1 MKKSSIDC
9 FVAQSVPRNDVK
21 RKIAFIAIATL
32 LAFTLTACLGGGTTE
47 PTRYYTIAIENI
59 QNPSTNAFKDKR
71 LQVRKFTIEPAYQ
84 RTNIVYRES
93 AYDFMFYDLDLWAS
107 RPEHMLAQAAGEYLT
122 KAALFKSVETKSN
135 GKPDYELLGNIIA
148 IEEIDE
154 GSSQYAHLAIQLT
167 FRKTE
172 SDEALWEKTFDQ
184 KKSMDNREPRT
195 TAETISKLFSKYME
209 ETLSEISSR
218 N

>member
-1 MKKSSIDC
+1 M
-9 FVAQSVPRNDVK
+9 FK
-21 RKIAFIAIATL
+21 RTTILLFTL
-32 LAFTLTACLGGGTTE
+32 ALSFALTACLGGGTTE

-59 QNPSTNAFKDKR
+59 QNPSASSFKDKR

-107 RPEHMLAQAAGEYLT
+107 RPEHMLAQVAGEYLT
-122 KAALFKSVETKSN
+122 RAGIFKSVETKTS

-154 GSSQYAHLAIQLT
+154 GSSQYARLAIQLT

-184 KKSMDNREPRT
+184 KKSMENREPRT
-195 TAETISKLFSKYME
+195 TAETLSKLFGEYME
-209 ETLSEISSR
+209 EALNEISSR

>member
-1 MKKSSIDC
+1 MFKKLILLS
-9 FVAQSVPRNDVK
+9 
-21 RKIAFIAIATL
+21 AIAL
-32 LAFTLTACLGGGTTE
+32 SLTACLGGGSSE
-47 PTRYYTIAIENI
+47 PTRYYTLAVENI
-59 QNPSTNAFKDKR
+59 QTPTSSAYADKR

-107 RPEHMLAQAAGEYLT
+107 RPEHMMAQVASEYLN
-122 KAALFKSVETKSN
+122 KSNMFKSVETKPT
-135 GKPDYELLGNIIA
+135 GKPDFEFLGNVVA
-148 IEEIDE
+148 IEEVDE

-172 SDEALWEKTFDQ
+172 SDQAIWEKSFDE
-184 KKSMDNREPRT
+184 KLSMDNREPRT
-195 TAETISKLFSKYME
+195 TAETISKLFGKYME
-209 ETLSEISSR
+209 EALNEISTQ

>member
-1 MKKSSIDC
+1 MFKKLILLS
-9 FVAQSVPRNDVK
+9 
-21 RKIAFIAIATL
+21 AIAL
-32 LAFTLTACLGGGTTE
+32 SLTACVGGGSNE
-47 PTRYYTIAIENI
+47 PTRYYTLAVENI
-59 QNPSTNAFKDKR
+59 QTPSSSAYADKR

-107 RPEHMLAQAAGEYLT
+107 RPEHMMAQVASEYLN
-122 KAALFKSVETKSN
+122 KSNMFKSVETKPT
-135 GKPDYELLGNIIA
+135 GKPDFEFLGNVVA
-148 IEEIDE
+148 IEEVDE

-172 SDEALWEKTFDQ
+172 SDQAIWEKSFDE
-184 KKSMDNREPRT
+184 KLSMDNREPRT
-195 TAETISKLFSKYME
+195 TAETISKLFGKYME
-209 ETLSEISSR
+209 EALNEISTQ

>member
-1 MKKSSIDC
+1 MFKKLILLS
-9 FVAQSVPRNDVK
+9 
-21 RKIAFIAIATL
+21 AIAL
-32 LAFTLTACLGGGTTE
+32 SLTACLGDGSNE
-47 PTRYYTIAIENI
+47 PTRYYTLAVENI
-59 QNPSTNAFKDKR
+59 QTPSSSAYADKR

-107 RPEHMLAQAAGEYLT
+107 RPEHMMAQVASEYLN
-122 KAALFKSVETKSN
+122 KSNMFKSVETKPT
-135 GKPDYELLGNIIA
+135 GKPDFEFLGNIVA
-148 IEEIDE
+148 IEEVDE

-172 SDEALWEKTFDQ
+172 SDQAIWEKSFDE
-184 KKSMDNREPRT
+184 KLSMDNREPRT
-195 TAETISKLFSKYME
+195 TAETISKLFGKYME
-209 ETLSEISSR
+209 EALNEISTQ

>member
-1 MKKSSIDC
+1 MFKK
-9 FVAQSVPRNDVK
+9 
-21 RKIAFIAIATL
+21 FILLSAIAL
-32 LAFTLTACLGGGTTE
+32 SLTACLGGGSSE
-47 PTRYYTIAIENI
+47 PTRYYTIAVENI
-59 QNPSTNAFKDKR
+59 QPPAAGAYADKR

-107 RPEHMLAQAAGEYLT
+107 RPEHMMAQVAGEYIA
-122 KAALFKSVETKSN
+122 KSGLFKTVETKPT
-135 GKPDYELLGNIIA
+135 GKPDFELLGNIVA

-154 GSSQYAHLAIQLT
+154 GSNQYARLAVQLT

-172 SDEALWEKTFDQ
+172 SDQAIWEKSFDE
-184 KKSMDNREPRT
+184 KMSMNDREPRT
-195 TAETISKLFSKYME
+195 TAETISKLFGKFME
-209 ETLSEISSR
+209 ETLQGISSQ

>member
-1 MKKSSIDC
+1 MFS
-9 FVAQSVPRNDVK
+9 FVKN
-21 RKIAFIAIATL
+21 FIILSAIAL
-32 LAFTLTACLGGGTTE
+32 SLTACLGGGSSE
-47 PTRYYTIAIENI
+47 PTKYYTIAVENI
-59 QNPSTNAFKDKR
+59 RMPSTAAFADKR

-107 RPEHMLAQAAGEYLT
+107 RPEHMMTQVASEYLS
-122 KAALFKSVETKSN
+122 KSSLFKTVETKPS

-148 IEEIDE
+148 LEEVDE

-172 SDEALWEKTFDQ
+172 SDNALWEKTFDE
-184 KKSMDNREPRT
+184 KMSMGDREPRT
-195 TAETISKLFSKYME
+195 TAETISKLFGKFMTE
-209 ETLSEISSR
+209 ALQEIASA

>member
-1 MKKSSIDC
+1 MFS
-9 FVAQSVPRNDVK
+9 FVKNIIILS
-21 RKIAFIAIATL
+21 AIAL
-32 LAFTLTACLGGGTTE
+32 SLTACLGGGSSE
-47 PTRYYTIAIENI
+47 PTKYYTIAVENI
-59 QNPSTNAFKDKR
+59 SMPSSSALAEKR

-107 RPEHMLAQAAGEYLT
+107 RPEHMMTQVASEYLS
-122 KAALFKSVETKSN
+122 KSSLFKTVETKPS

-148 IEEIDE
+148 LEEVDE

-172 SDEALWEKTFDQ
+172 SDNALWEKTFDE
-184 KKSMDNREPRT
+184 KMSMGDREPRT
-195 TAETISKLFSKYME
+195 TAETISKLFGKFMTE
-209 ETLSEISSR
+209 ALQEIAST